1 MEKNT
6 NYKTRLKSITTFVLD
21 VDGVLTNGKLILEGS
36 GEITR
41 TISTRDGYIIRQAA
55 KKGYNVCII
64 TLGNSKMFEKM
75 MNYLGVTDIYS
86 LAENKLE
93 ILNSY
98 CLSKN
103 ITLENVL
110 YMGDDMPDIDCIK
123 SSGIGACPKD
133 AVSEIIEN
141 SDYIS
146 HVNGGDGCVRDV
158 MEQVLKINNDWSQ

>member
-6 NYKTRLKSITTFVLD
+6 NYKTRLKSITTFALD

-36 GEITR
+36 GEFTR
-41 TISTRDGYIIRQAA
+41 TINTRDCYIIRQAI

-64 TLGNSKMFEKM
+64 TLGNSKMLEKM
-75 MNYLGVTDIYS
+75 MNYLGVSDIYS

-93 ILNSY
+93 TLNSY
-98 CLSKN
+98 CSSKN

-123 SSGIGACPKD
+123 SVSIGTCPKD
-133 AVSEIIEN
+133 AVPEIREVA
-141 SDYIS
+141 DYIS
-146 HVNGGDGCVRDV
+146 QVNGGDGCVRDV
-158 MEQVLKINNDWSQ
+158 MEQVLKINNDWF

>member
-41 TISTRDGYIIRQAA
+41 TISTRDGYGIRQAI

-64 TLGNSKMFEKM
+64 TLGNAKMLEKM
-75 MNYLGVTDIYS
+75 MNYLGVSDIYS

-93 ILNSY
+93 TLNSY
-98 CLSKN
+98 CSSKN

-123 SSGIGACPKD
+123 SVSIGTCPNN
-133 AVSEIIEN
+133 AVPEIREV

-158 MEQVLKINNDWSQ
+158 MEQVLKINNDWL

>member
-41 TISTRDGYIIRQAA
+41 TISTRDGYIIRRAI
-55 KKGYNVCII
+55 KKGYNVSII
-64 TLGNSKMFEKM
+64 TFGNSEMLEKM
-75 MNYLGVTDIYS
+75 MNYLGVSDIFS
-86 LAENKLE
+86 SVENKLE
-93 ILNSY
+93 TLNSY
-98 CLSKN
+98 CSSKK

-123 SSGIGACPKD
+123 SVSIGTCPND
-133 AVSEIIEN
+133 AVPEIREVA
-141 SDYIS
+141 DYIS
-146 HVNGGDGCVRDV
+146 HVNGGDGCVRDI
-158 MEQVLKINNDWSQ
+158 MEKVLKINNDWL

>member
-41 TISTRDGYIIRQAA
+41 TISTRDGYIIRRAI
-55 KKGYNVCII
+55 KKGYNVSII
-64 TLGNSKMFEKM
+64 TFGNSKMLEKM
-75 MNYLGVTDIYS
+75 MNYLGVSDIFS
-86 LAENKLE
+86 SVENKLE
-93 ILNSY
+93 TLNSY
-98 CLSKN
+98 CSSKN

-123 SSGIGACPKD
+123 SASIGTCPND
-133 AVSEIIEN
+133 AVPEIREVA
-141 SDYIS
+141 DYIS

-158 MEQVLKINNDWSQ
+158 MEQVLKINNDWV